1 MLLNVNA
8 NIINDFIQNS
18 PSTFGIRAPNTSIP
32 TSIIVN
38 SPEIALAMTRAYR
51 DTQRVCR
58 YIQGSTY
65 TSGHFTNQPVLG
77 TIFTEIYNFVT
88 NLNTFTTQISFDK
101 AHDNLCSSLCGNYTS
116 NQKNHNITYGIA
128 QKIVNM
134 TLKYLFVEHRINPHL
149 GLLPNSTVED
159 FFHCPI
165 DSYLLRKLNLVD
177 PNYFSMIRQ
186 NNSTATFNGRTWS
199 NLTRGDYLHFLNV
212 LRNKLLPHVKQLEVD
227 FSLWSPSIYTLSCE
241 IVVHFNLCNCSP
253 NSLIGVIFR

>member
-18 PSTFGIRAPNTSIP
+18 PSTFKIRNPNPILQSIVTSNL
-32 TSIIVN
+32 T
-38 SPEIALAMTRAYR
+38 IALAITRGYSDAK
-51 DTQRVCR
+51 RVCK
-58 YIQGSTY
+58 YIGNATY
-65 TSGHFTNQPVLG
+65 ISGNFTNQPVLR

-88 NLNTFTTQISFDK
+88 NLNTFTSQVSFDR

-212 LRNKLLPHVKQLEVD
+212 LTNKLLPQVKQLEVD
-227 FSLWSPSIYTLSCE
+227 FSLWSPSFYTLSCE

-253 NSLIGVIFR
+253 SSLIGVIFR